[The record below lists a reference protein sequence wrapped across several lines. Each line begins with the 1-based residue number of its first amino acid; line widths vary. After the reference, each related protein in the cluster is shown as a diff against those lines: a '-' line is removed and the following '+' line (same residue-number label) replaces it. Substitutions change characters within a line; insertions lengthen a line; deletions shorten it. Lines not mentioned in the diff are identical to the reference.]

1 MADHWRSPVM
11 RFLTMTQSPAAYT
24 SGRLVRSRSSTRM
37 VPLNISMPVS
47 ASQAVLGRTPTLST
61 TRSAGR
67 VPAATPPMISTFMV
81 ILLFSPARLSA
92 GHAVRRRGD
101 LNFIIADLSPLN
113 RGKPCKN
120 AQKARGPEGPAPGR
134 QCRWS
139 ARKYISQ
146 NRAAKEGSRPPA

>member
-61 TRSAGR
+61 TRSAGSGG
-67 VPAATPPMISTFMV
+67 T
-81 ILLFSPARLSA
+81 A
-92 GHAVRRRGD
+92 G
-101 LNFIIADLSPLN
+101 
-113 RGKPCKN
+113 
-120 AQKARGPEGPAPGR
+120 EAPVAIT
-134 QCRWS
+134 QAS
-139 ARKYISQ
+139 
-146 NRAAKEGSRPPA
+146 